1 MTYMPC
7 FDSKEEEDAYY
18 AKRDTPHERGPL
30 QPSEEKSV
38 LYRQEPPSHPHVGKV
53 RSLKE
58 VQAQQQPKEWIID
71 EFGVSG
77 ACVLLAADKGSGK
90 TSLMYGMAAAIQNGE
105 SFMGQL
111 STQKR
116 NVLIWQADE
125 SRDNLIDKFNTMGV
139 EADIH
144 LLMADEGFND
154 LDLKILSQVVLEHKI
169 GVVFLDSVT
178 TLLRGKGIRMNDPE
192 FADALYELNHWSS
205 KHDVLTIISC
215 HLRKPDESKKV
226 REVSSDSIVGSG
238 LQSAAVS
245 DIWGMWR
252 PAAPQFDQ
260 HFILKCLG
268 KRNCVE
274 GTLWNLEGSDEDY
287 SWRLHSVGEGNILPK
302 RRRELA
308 FAFLQTLSDSDKE
321 WRVDELAVKHACN
334 KEHARR
340 ICRELYSQDEIERFQ
355 LPSTGGRKPL
365 VYARKTFSI
374 SG

>member
-1 MTYMPC
+1 MTYVPC

-18 AKRDTPHERGPL
+18 AKRDTPHESATP
-30 QPSEEKSV
+30 QPSEAKSV
-38 LYRQEPPSHPHVGKV
+38 LYREEPPSHPHVGKV

-125 SRDNLIDKFNTMGV
+125 SRDNLIDKFNVMGI
-139 EADIH
+139 EADIQ
-144 LLMADEGFND
+144 LLMADDGFSD
-154 LDLKILSQVVLEHKI
+154 LDLDVLSQVVSERQI

-178 TLLRGKGIRMNDPE
+178 TLLRGRGISMKEPE
-192 FADALYELNHWSS
+192 FANALYELNHWSS
-205 KHDVLTIISC
+205 RHGVLTIMSC

-252 PAAPQFDQ
+252 PSAPQFDQ

-274 GTLWNLEGSDEDY
+274 GTFWNLEGSDEDY
-287 SWRLHSVGEGNILPK
+287 SWRLHSVGEENILPE
-302 RRRELA
+302 RRHELA
-308 FAFLQTLSDSDKE
+308 FAFLQTLAEGDKK
-321 WRVDELAVKHACN
+321 WHVDDLAAKHGCN

-340 ICRELYSQDEIERFQ
+340 ICRELFNQHEIERFD
-355 LPSTGGRKPL
+355 LPSTGGRKRW
-365 VYARKTFSI
+365 VYARKAFPT